1 MTSQHLEL
9 PIDGMSCASC
19 ANRVERSLNE
29 VDGVVATVNYATERA
44 TVDFDPATVTP
55 EQLVGAVEAVGYGAV
70 IPAGNGGAPAGEA
83 ERAADSAASLRGR
96 LAVSAALSVP
106 VLLLSMVAPLQFD

>member
-19 ANRVERSLNE
+19 ANRVERSLND

-70 IPAGNGGAPAGEA
+70 IPGDGGAPAGEA
-83 ERAADSAASLRGR
+83 ERVADSAASLRRR
-96 LAVSAALSVP
+96 LAVSAA
-106 VLLLSMVAPLQFD
+106 